1 MEVETYFRM
10 SANVSN
16 VPIEFVQKV
25 DEKTLDLTNLVL
37 LNESDI
43 HDLKEFLDI
52 LEVKGLI

>member
-10 SANVSN
+10 SATLSGGR
-16 VPIEFVQKV
+16 IEFTQTV
-25 DEKTLDLTNLVL
+25 DEKALDLTSLKT
-37 LNESDI
+37 LNEPDI

>member
-1 MEVETYFRM
+1 MKVETYFRM
-10 SANVSN
+10 SAILSGGR
-16 VPIEFVQKV
+16 IEFTQTAE
-25 DEKTLDLTNLVL
+25 EKTLDLTSRKA

>member
-16 VPIEFVQKV
+16 VPIEFVQKI

-43 HDLKEFLDI
+43 HDLKEFLEI

>member
-10 SANVSN
+10 SANISN
-16 VPIEFVQKV
+16 VPIEFTQKI

>member
-10 SANVSN
+10 SANISN
-16 VPIEFVQKV
+16 VPIEFVQKI

-43 HDLKEFLDI
+43 HDLKEFLEI

>member
-1 MEVETYFRM
+1 MKVETYFRM

-16 VPIEFVQKV
+16 VSIEFVQKV

>member
-16 VPIEFVQKV
+16 VPIEFVQKI

>member
-10 SANVSN
+10 SATISN
-16 VPIEFVQKV
+16 VPIEFVQKI

-43 HDLKEFLDI
+43 HDLKEFLEI

>member
-10 SANVSN
+10 SATLSAGW
-16 VPIEFVQKV
+16 IEFTQTV
-25 DEKTLDLTNLVL
+25 DEKALDLTNLKT

-43 HDLKEFLDI
+43 HDLKEFLNI

>member
-1 MEVETYFRM
+1 M